1 MRKTVFYLFAAL
13 LPALLPGALRAQSS
27 EDYSRR
33 AADFYRKADYTNAII
48 NFNKAISLDPY
59 LEEDLAPYLAKS
71 YAKRAEVHAYNGN
84 HGRAAADLEEA
95 VRLAPDSPEFRKA
108 RAEAQEALR
117 LTRGAARQVRAAPAP
132 QPPPQGRPPVK
143 QPRTPWYVIVGLLFL
158 VPGAGVLVWMA
169 LQLKSAEDKKK
180 ADEADAAAAADG
192 FPATRGALPGG
203 SGVFSPLPAVP
214 PPPARPEVVH
224 AEARV
229 LLGQGKFEAARAM
242 LARKRQPDLADYH
255 LFLEIYVGLCD
266 LMRAKLTASQIA
278 DELFNKPGGK
288 WEYGLYLSLAGACK
302 TPEAAGLAHQLRQM
316 ALAGMIKT
324 LSFQEAHEE
333 FYALAD
339 GFEKAGET
347 DLALKAYGL
356 FAEAGVAYK
365 DAAERRERLK
375 ARQAAPP
382 PPKQGQPPPPGV
394 NVYGRTIGG
403 RYELK
408 GTLGE
413 GGMGTVYEGWDLQER
428 RQVAVKRMH
437 SWLNEYAE
445 EYARFKHEAEIV
457 ARLRHPNIV
466 GVYGVVEQDGDVY
479 LIFEYLAGKTL
490 SGLIRERKG
499 LSLQECK
506 DILGGVCSAVDYAH
520 RQNVIHRDLKPGNIM
535 VDSAGLAKVMD
546 FGLASEL
553 RESMTRVTHQT
564 LAGTP
569 LYMAPEQ
576 DQGIVKKECDI
587 YAIGV
592 CLYEMLAGAPPFN
605 NKDLLKQKLHKDY
618 KEVTTLLPWL
628 PSGVD
633 RVIARALEPE
643 PALRYENPM
652 DFYEELKALGER

>member
-1 MRKTVFYLFAAL
+1 MRNIVFYLFAAL
-13 LPALLPGALRAQSS
+13 LPAVLPAALQAQSA
-27 EDYSRR
+27 EDYARR
-33 AADFYRKADYTNAII
+33 GADFYRKADYTNAII
-48 NFNKAISLDPY
+48 NLNRAISLDPY
-59 LEEDLAPYLAKS
+59 MEEDLAPYLARA
-71 YAKRAEVHAYNGN
+71 YAKRAGVHSYNGA
-84 HGRAAADLEEA
+84 HGRAVADLDEA
-95 VRLAPDSPEFRKA
+95 LRLAPDSADFRRA
-108 RAEAQEALR
+108 RADAVEALK
-117 LTRGAARQVRAAPAP
+117 LTRSPPRAGQPLP
-132 QPPPQGRPPVK
+132 QPGAGKPHGKSAP
-143 QPRTPWYVIVGLLFL
+143 TPWYVIIGLLFL

-169 LQLKSAEDKKK
+169 LQLRSAEEEKKT
-180 ADEADAAAAADG
+180 AEADAATAKGG

-203 SGVFSPLPAVP
+203 AAFGRPPAVP
-214 PPPARPEVVH
+214 PPPARPEVVC
-224 AEARV
+224 AEART
-229 LLGQGKFEAARAM
+229 LLGQGKLEEARAL
-242 LARKRQPDLADYH
+242 LARKRQPDLSDYH
-255 LFLEIYVGLCD
+255 LFLEIYVGLSD

-278 DELFNKPGGK
+278 DELYNKPGGK
-288 WEYGLYLSLAGACK
+288 WEHRLYLSLAGACK

-316 ALAGMIKT
+316 ALTGMAKE
-324 LSFQEAHEE
+324 LSFAEAHED
-333 FYALAD
+333 FYSLAE

-347 DLALKAYGL
+347 DLALKIYGL
-356 FAEAGVAYK
+356 FAEAKLAYK
-365 DAAERRERLK
+365 DVDERRERLK
-375 ARQAAPP
+375 AAKAAPP
-382 PPKQGQPPPPGV
+382 PPKPGQAQQPQQSGV
-394 NVYGRTIGG
+394 NVYGSTLAG

-466 GVYGVVEQDGDVY
+466 GVYGVVEQDGNVY
-479 LIFEYLAGKTL
+479 LVFEYLAGKTL

-520 RQNVIHRDLKPGNIM
+520 RQSVIHRDLKPGNIM
-535 VDSAGLAKVMD
+535 VGADGQAKVMD

-592 CLYEMLAGAPPFN
+592 CLYEMLAGVPPFN
-605 NKDLLKQKLHKDY
+605 NKDLLKQKLYKDY

-633 RVIARALEPE
+633 RVISRALEPE
-643 PALRYENPM
+643 PAQRYESPM

>member
-1 MRKTVFYLFAAL
+1 MKNIAFYLFAAL
-13 LPALLPGALRAQSS
+13 LPAVLPAALPAQTP
-27 EDYSRR
+27 EEYARHG
-33 AADFYRKADYTNAII
+33 ADFYRKGDYTNAII
-48 NFNKAISLDPY
+48 SLNKAISLDPY
-59 LEEDLAPYLAKS
+59 LEEDLSPYLAKAYS
-71 YAKRAEVHAYNGN
+71 KRAAVHSYNGN
-84 HGRAAADLEEA
+84 HAKAAADLDEA
-95 VRLAPDSPEFRKA
+95 VRLAPGSAEFRQA
-108 RAEAQEALR
+108 RAAAEEALKLPR
-117 LTRGAARQVRAAPAP
+117 RAGRGAPDPRRPA
-132 QPPPQGRPPVK
+132 RPPVK
-143 QPRTPWYVIVGLLFL
+143 PARTPWYVIIGLLFL

-169 LQLKSAEDKKK
+169 LQLKSDEEKKQAE
-180 ADEADAAAAADG
+180 EAGAAAAAGG

-203 SGVFSPLPAVP
+203 GAFSRLPAVP
-214 PPPARPEVVH
+214 PPPARPEVVC
-224 AEARV
+224 AEARA
-229 LLGQGKFEAARAM
+229 LLANGKFEEARAL

-255 LFLEIYVGLCD
+255 LFLEIYVGLRD

-278 DELFNKPGGK
+278 DELYNKPGGK
-288 WEYGLYLSLAGACK
+288 WEYGLYLTLAGACK

-316 ALAGMIKT
+316 ALTGMTKA
-324 LSFQEAHEE
+324 LSFAEAQEE

-347 DLALKAYGL
+347 DLALKIYGQ
-356 FAEAGVAYK
+356 FAEQAPAYK
-365 DAAERRERLK
+365 DVGARRERLAALK
-375 ARQAAPP
+375 AAPP
-382 PPKQGQPPPPGV
+382 PPRQGQPPPPPGV
-394 NVYGRTIGG
+394 NVYGRTIAG

-413 GGMGTVYEGWDLQER
+413 GGMGTVYEGWDQQER

-466 GVYGVVEQDGDVY
+466 GVYGVVEQDGDIY
-479 LIFEYLAGKTL
+479 LLFEYLAGKTL

-535 VDSAGLAKVMD
+535 VDAAGLAKVMD

-592 CLYEMLAGAPPFN
+592 CLYEMLAGTPPFN
-605 NKDLLKQKLHKDY
+605 NKDLLKQKMYKDY

-643 PALRYENPM
+643 PALRYGSPM

>member
-1 MRKTVFYLFAAL
+1 MNKLVVYLFAAL
-13 LPALLPGALRAQSS
+13 LPAILPGAAASQTS
-27 EDYSRR
+27 EDYARR
-33 AADFYRKADYTNAII
+33 GADSYRKADYTNAII
-48 NFNKAISLDPY
+48 SLNKAISLNPY
-59 LEEDLAPYLAKS
+59 LEEELSPYLAR
-71 YAKRAEVHAYNGN
+71 AHFKRAAVHSYNGN
-84 HGRAAADLEEA
+84 HPRAVADLDEAIRLAPEAAEFRQARAAALQA
-95 VRLAPDSPEFRKA
+95 MK
-108 RAEAQEALR
+108 
-117 LTRGAARQVRAAPAP
+117 LTRGPARAAPAP
-132 QPPPQGRPPVK
+132 QRRPERPPSK
-143 QPRTPWYVIVGLLFL
+143 RAPTPWYVIVGLLFL

-180 ADEADAAAAADG
+180 DAEAEAASAGA
-192 FPATRGALPGG
+192 FPASRGTLPG
-203 SGVFSPLPAVP
+203 VSPGFGLTPAVP
-214 PPPARPEVVH
+214 PPPARPEVVFSE
-224 AEARV
+224 ARSLAQQGKFEEARV
-229 LLGQGKFEAARAM
+229 L

-278 DELFNKPGGK
+278 DELYNKPGGK
-288 WEYGLYLSLAGACK
+288 WDYALYLSLAGACK

-316 ALAGMIKT
+316 ALTGMTKA
-324 LSFQEAHEE
+324 LSFQEAQEE
-333 FYALAD
+333 FYSLAD

-347 DLALKAYGL
+347 DLALKIYGQ
-356 FAEAGVAYK
+356 FAEAGLAYK
-365 DAAERRERLK
+365 DVAGRRERLK
-375 ARQAAPP
+375 AIKAAP
-382 PPKQGQPPPPGV
+382 PPKQGQPPPGV

-403 RYELK
+403 RYDLK

-413 GGMGTVYEGWDLQER
+413 GGMGTVYEAWDRQER

-466 GVYGVVEQDGDVY
+466 GVFGVVEQDGDVY
-479 LIFEYLAGKTL
+479 LVFEYLAGKTL

-499 LSLQECK
+499 LSLPECK

-520 RQNVIHRDLKPGNIM
+520 RQSVIHRDLKPGNIM
-535 VDSAGLAKVMD
+535 VDAAGQAKVMD

-592 CLYEMLAGAPPFN
+592 CLYEMLAGTPPFN
-605 NKDLLKQKLHKDY
+605 NKDLLKQKMYKDY

-633 RVIARALEPE
+633 RVIGRALEPE
-643 PALRYENPM
+643 PALRYESPM